1 MGGKINCELP
11 VKFGFLCS
19 TTQKSSVY
27 PNGGFLCLILQKEKY
42 HFKLI
47 LINNALTI
55 VRPSR
60 QGKIG
65 ENTVD

>member
-1 MGGKINCELP
+1 MPYTSEGEI
-11 VKFGFLCS
+11 S
-19 TTQKSSVY
+19 
-27 PNGGFLCLILQKEKY
+27 
-42 HFKLI
+42 FKLI

-60 QGKIG
+60 RGKIG